1 MEVGLVRR
9 FSKTRKQF
17 SFPERLGLCGMM
29 DRSLSHRF
37 LYTSLRQNLLQLLQI
52 RKHSQLDD
60 ERNKFFVINYAPN
73 RRQKHFTIVCLRHFV
88 TTTWAASSRQSQHAE
103 TLLLHERFNLRFEPI
118 YGKIPNEDDELSLQG
133 KGCSSHA
140 FLWRISDAGNIRKWK
155 PFDTSQR
162 QVLHRTPTRG
172 RLFAFSWTEFGKV
185 FPHTSLKALKS
196 IFARWEFIKM

>member
-17 SFPERLGLCGMM
+17 PFLERLGLCGMM

-37 LYTSLRQNLLQLLQI
+37 LYTSLRQNCLLQLLQI
-52 RKHSQLDD
+52 RKHSRLDD
-60 ERNKFFVINYAPN
+60 ERNKFSVINYAPN
-73 RRQKHFTIVCLRHFV
+73 RRRKHFTIVCLRQFV

-140 FLWRISDAGNIRKWK
+140 FLWRISDAGKHPQMETIRYITAASFASNADTRQIVCLFVNRVWQSVFSHYAEGFEINIR
-155 PFDTSQR
+155 SM
-162 QVLHRTPTRG
+162 G
-172 RLFAFSWTEFGKV
+172 
-185 FPHTSLKALKS
+185 
-196 IFARWEFIKM
+196 I